1 LVVAQV
7 AEVAEEEEEEEDV
20 SKEVAAE
27 EPLASF
33 RHQQLPE
40 ECKFQ

>member
-7 AEVAEEEEEEEDV
+7 AEVAEEEEEEDV

>member
-7 AEVAEEEEEEEDV
+7 AEVAEEEEEDV

-27 EPLASF
+27 EALASF